1 MHPASAEAGGNIN
14 AAAENNMRLKH
25 YQEKVIK
32 SLKDYLGELY
42 EFREKYRK
50 ALEFDADMA
59 REYNFP
65 KRAWEKSTGNSI
77 YHSKTNS
84 LGEPLPDIYL
94 KVPTGGGKTLLACHS
109 IDLIQKSYLKKQT
122 GLILWIVPSTQIYWQ
137 TILAL
142 KDREH
147 PYRQILDISS
157 GGRTLIR
164 EKTEMFNRL
173 DVEEN
178 LVVMMLML
186 PSANRQNKETLK
198 VFRDAGGYTDFFPAE
213 DNYPAQEELLRKI
226 PNLDCFGEAGEVFNR
241 QIKTSLGNTL
251 KVLKPLVVIDEGHR
265 AYAENARTTIRNFN
279 PSFILELSATPPEG
293 SNELVKITG
302 RELHEEEMIKLDI
315 HLTNKSSLDWKDTML
330 ASFEKQNQLEK
341 LAKEY
346 EQNTGEY
353 IRPICLIQV
362 ERTGRDQRGTDFIHA
377 EDAKEYLIK
386 QCNVPEGHIAI
397 KSSEKDDIEGIDLF
411 ANTCDIRYIITKQA
425 LQEGWDCSFAY
436 ILTILTNPGSATG
449 ITQLV
454 GRILRQPKAIKTK
467 IKELDECYIYTF
479 KPNASTLVREI
490 KTGLESEG
498 LGDIA
503 GRLVNDDG
511 SEVPGNLKEREI
523 QYRSGFKKF
532 EGKIYLPKF
541 VIQEKESWRDLI
553 FGADILS
560 EIDWAKIDIAEI
572 AEKTLADK
580 ESKEQELTLGLSKEE
595 KELLQ
600 ETGRLETRG
609 TLEIDEAFLARQI
622 AEIVPNPW
630 ICYNL
635 GDHAIKLLA
644 KKYDRE
650 TIAAN
655 FVFIIEELKKILE
668 RQKYILAEK
677 VFKKLVEK
685 KKLHF
690 FLISGKG
697 GFVLPSRIKVKSNK
711 QLIRNDNTPIQES
724 LFDYVPEEN
733 INDLEKSVAIYLDEQ
748 EKLLWW
754 YRNMSRQDYH
764 IQGWKKNRIYPDFIA
779 ANKNKTKKEDY
790 DTVFV
795 LETKGIHLK
804 NEDTKYKQDVFALCR
819 ELGAKKAW
827 KELFDEFPDH
837 DFEFQVVF
845 EDEWQNKINTMM
857 Q

>member
-1 MHPASAEAGGNIN
+1 
-14 AAAENNMRLKH
+14 MRLKH

-32 SLKDYLGELY
+32 ALKDYLGELS
-42 EFREKYRK
+42 EFKEKYRK

-59 REYNFP
+59 KDYNFP
-65 KRAWEKSTGNSI
+65 KRAWEKSTGNVF
-77 YHSKTNS
+77 YHSKTNG

-109 IDLIQKSYLKKQT
+109 IDLIQKTYLKKQT
-122 GLILWIVPSTQIYWQ
+122 GLILWIVPSTQIYRQ
-137 TILAL
+137 TIGAL
-142 KDREH
+142 KNREH
-147 PYRQILDISS
+147 PYRQVLDMSS
-157 GGRTLIR
+157 GGRTLIK

-178 LVVMMLML
+178 LVVLMLML

-198 VFRDAGGYTDFFPAE
+198 VFRDAGGFTDFFPAE
-213 DNYPAQEELLRKI
+213 DNYPAQEELIKKV
-226 PNLDCFGEAGEVFNR
+226 PNLDCFGEAGQVFQR

-251 KVLKPLVVIDEGHR
+251 KLLKPLVVIDEGHR
-265 AYAENARTTIRNFN
+265 AYGENARNTIRNFN
-279 PSFILELSATPPEG
+279 PYFVLELSATPPEG

-315 HLTNKSSLDWKDTML
+315 HLKNKSSLDWKDTML
-330 ASFEKQNQLEK
+330 ASFEKQNQLET

-362 ERTGRDQRGTDFIHA
+362 ERTGKDQRGSDYIHA
-377 EDAKEYLIK
+377 EDVKEYLIK
-386 QCNVPEGHIAI
+386 QCNIPESYIAI

-411 ANTCDIRYIITKQA
+411 SKGCDIRYIITKQA

-436 ILTILTNPGSATG
+436 ILTILTNPASATG

-454 GRILRQPKAIKTK
+454 GRILRQPKGVKTK
-467 IKELDECYIYTF
+467 IRELDECYIFTF
-479 KPNASTLVREI
+479 KPNAATLVREI
-490 KTGLESEG
+490 KNGLEGEG

-503 GRLVNDDG
+503 GRLVNDEAG
-511 SEVPGNLKEREI
+511 SGASSLMEREI
-523 QYRSGFKKF
+523 QYRPGFKKF

-541 VIQEKESWRDLI
+541 VIQEKASWRDLI
-553 FGADILS
+553 FEVDILG
-560 EIDWAKIDIAEI
+560 EIDWTKVDISEI
-572 AEKTLADK
+572 TQRTLSDREGK
-580 ESKEQELTLGLSKEE
+580 EEELTLGLSQEE
-595 KELLQ
+595 KELLK
-600 ETGRLETRG
+600 ETGRLETAG

-630 ICYNL
+630 ICYEL
-635 GDHAIKLLA
+635 GDKAIKLLSG
-644 KKYDRE
+644 KYSRE
-650 TIAAN
+650 IIASN

-668 RQKYILAEK
+668 SQKNLLAEQ
-677 VFKKLVEK
+677 VFRKLVERK
-685 KKLHF
+685 RLHF
-690 FLISGKG
+690 FLISDKG

-711 QLIRNDNTPIQES
+711 QLIRNDNTGVQKS
-724 LFDYVPEEN
+724 LFDYVPEEG
-733 INDLEKSVAIYLDEQ
+733 INDLEKAVAIYLDEQ

-764 IQGWKKNRIYPDFIA
+764 IQGWKKNKIYPDFIA
-779 ANKNKTKKEDY
+779 AKKSKAKKEDY
-790 DTVFV
+790 ETVFV
-795 LETKGIHLK
+795 LETKGIHLR
-804 NEDTKYKQDVFALCR
+804 NEDTKYKQDVFSLCN

-827 KELFDEFPDH
+827 KELFNEFPDH

-845 EDEWQNKINTMM
+845 EDEWQNRINTLI

>member
-1 MHPASAEAGGNIN
+1 
-14 AAAENNMRLKH
+14 MRLKH

-32 SLKDYLGELY
+32 ALKDYLGELDIARNEY
-42 EFREKYRK
+42 EEMLAIKPNLAK
-50 ALEFDADMA
+50 HI
-59 REYNFP
+59 NFP
-65 KRAWEKSTGNSI
+65 KDAWEKSTGKTI

-84 LGEPLPDIYL
+84 LHEPLPDIYL

-122 GLILWIVPSTQIYWQ
+122 GLILWIVPSTQIYRQ

-157 GGRTLIR
+157 GGRTLIK

-178 LVVMMLML
+178 LMVLMLML

-213 DNYPAQEELLRKI
+213 DNYPAQEELLKKI
-226 PNLDCFGEAGEVFNR
+226 TNLDCFGEKEEVFQR

-251 KVLKPLVVIDEGHR
+251 KVLQPLVVIDEGHR
-265 AYAENARTTIRNFN
+265 AYGENARNTVRNFN

-315 HLTNKSSLDWKDTML
+315 HLTNKTSLDWKDTML
-330 ASFEKQNQLEK
+330 ASFEKQKDLEK
-341 LAKEY
+341 SAKEY
-346 EQNTGEY
+346 EENTGEY

-362 ERTGRDQRGTDFIHA
+362 ERTGKDQRGSDFIHA

-386 QCNVPEGHIAI
+386 RCNVPETHIAI

-411 ANTCDIRYIITKQA
+411 SQRCDIRYIITKQA

-467 IKELDECYIYTF
+467 VKALDECYIFTF
-479 KPNASTLVREI
+479 KPNASKLVREI
-490 KTGLESEG
+490 KNGLEDEG

-503 GRLVNDDG
+503 GRLVSDEGGEGID
-511 SEVPGNLKEREI
+511 NLKDREI
-523 QYRSGFKKF
+523 QYRPGFKKF

-541 VIQEKESWRDLI
+541 VIQKKDSWRDLI
-553 FGADILS
+553 FEVDILS
-560 EIDWAKIDIAEI
+560 EIDWTKIDISEI
-572 AEKTLADK
+572 AERTLTHK
-580 ESKEQELTLGLSKEE
+580 KSKEQELTLGLSKEE
-595 KELLQ
+595 KELLE
-600 ETGRLETRG
+600 ETGRLETKG

-622 AEIVPNPW
+622 SEIVPNPW

-635 GDHAIKLLA
+635 GNEAIELLA
-644 KKYDRE
+644 KKYDME
-650 TIAAN
+650 TIASN

-668 RQKYILAEK
+668 KQKNIFAES
-677 VFKKLVEK
+677 VFKKLVNK
-685 KKLHF
+685 RQLHF
-690 FLISGKG
+690 FLLEEKG
-697 GFVLPSRIKVKSNK
+697 HHLLPHRIKIKSNK
-711 QLIRNDNTPIQES
+711 PLFNEHTNTPIQKS

-733 INDLEKSVAIYLDEQ
+733 INELEKSVAIYLDEQ

-764 IQGWKKNRIYPDFIA
+764 IQGWKKNKIYPDFVA
-779 ANKNKTKKEDY
+779 AKAPSSFERAGGEADY
-790 DTVFV
+790 DTIFV

-804 NEDTKYKQDVFALCR
+804 NEDTKYKQDVFTLCN

-845 EDEWQNKINTMM
+845 EDEWQNKINAMM

>member
-1 MHPASAEAGGNIN
+1 
-14 AAAENNMRLKH
+14 MRLKH

-32 SLKDYLGELY
+32 ALKDYLGELDIARNEY
-42 EFREKYRK
+42 EEMLAIKPNLAK
-50 ALEFDADMA
+50 HI
-59 REYNFP
+59 NFP
-65 KRAWEKSTGNSI
+65 KDAWEKSTGKTI

-84 LGEPLPDIYL
+84 LNEPLPDVYL

-109 IDLIQKSYLKKQT
+109 IDLVQKSYLKKQT
-122 GLILWIVPSTQIYWQ
+122 GLILWIVPSTQIYRQ
-137 TILAL
+137 TITAL
-142 KDREH
+142 KDRQH

-157 GGRTLIR
+157 GGRTLIK

-178 LVVMMLML
+178 LLVLMLML

-213 DNYPAQEELLRKI
+213 DNYPAQEELLKKI
-226 PNLDCFGEAGEVFNR
+226 TNLDCFGDEGEVFQR

-251 KVLKPLVVIDEGHR
+251 KILQPLVVIDEGHR
-265 AYAENARTTIRNFN
+265 AYGENARNTVRNFN
-279 PSFILELSATPPEG
+279 PSFILELSATPPDG

-315 HLTNKSSLDWKDTML
+315 HLTNKTSPDWKDTML

-346 EQNTGEY
+346 EENTGEY

-362 ERTGRDQRGTDFIHA
+362 ERTGKDQRGSGFIHA
-377 EDAKEYLIK
+377 EDVKEYLIK
-386 QCNVPEGHIAI
+386 QCNVPETQIAI
-397 KSSEKDDIEGIDLF
+397 KSSEKDDIEGMDLF
-411 ANTCDIRYIITKQA
+411 SKSCDIRYIITKQA

-436 ILTILTNPGSATG
+436 ILTILTNPASATG

-467 IKELDECYIYTF
+467 IKELDECYIFTF
-479 KPNASTLVREI
+479 KPNAGKLVKEI
-490 KTGLESEG
+490 KGGLEEEG

-503 GRLVNDDG
+503 GRLINDEGTDG
-511 SEVPGNLKEREI
+511 IDNLKEREI
-523 QYRSGFKKF
+523 EYRPGFKKF

-553 FGADILS
+553 FEADILS
-560 EIDWAKIDIAEI
+560 EIDWAKIDISEI
-572 AEKTLADK
+572 SEKSLADK
-580 ESKEQELTLGLSKEE
+580 ETKEQELSLGLSREE
-595 KELLQ
+595 KELIQ
-600 ETGRLETRG
+600 ETGRQETKG

-622 AEIVPNPW
+622 SEIVPNPW
-630 ICYNL
+630 ICYNI
-635 GDHAIKLLA
+635 GEKAIQMLS
-644 KKYDRE
+644 KKYQRE
-650 TIAAN
+650 TIASN

-668 RQKYILAEK
+668 KQKNILAEQ

-690 FLISGKG
+690 FLISDKG

-711 QLIRNDNTPIQES
+711 QLIRNDNTPIQKS

-733 INDLEKSVAIYLDEQ
+733 INELEKSVAIYLDEQ
-748 EKLLWW
+748 ERLLWW

-764 IQGWKKNRIYPDFIA
+764 IQGWKKNKIYPDFVT
-779 ANKNKTKKEDY
+779 ANKSITRKEDY

-804 NEDTKYKQDVFALCR
+804 NEDTKYKQDVFTLCN

-827 KELFDEFPDH
+827 KDLFDEFPDH
-837 DFEFQVVF
+837 DFAFQVVF
-845 EDEWQNKINTMM
+845 EDEWQNKINAMM

>member
-1 MHPASAEAGGNIN
+1 
-14 AAAENNMRLKH
+14 MRLKH

-32 SLKDYLGELY
+32 VLKDYLGELDIARN
-42 EFREKYRK
+42 EFEEMLAIKPNLAK
-50 ALEFDADMA
+50 HI
-59 REYNFP
+59 NFP
-65 KRAWEKSTGNSI
+65 KDAWEKSTGKTI

-84 LGEPLPDIYL
+84 LNEPLPDIYL

-122 GLILWIVPSTQIYWQ
+122 GLILWIVPSTQIYGQ

-157 GGRTLIR
+157 GGRTLIK

-178 LVVMMLML
+178 LMVLMLML

-213 DNYPAQEELLRKI
+213 DNYPAQEELLKKT
-226 PNLDCFGEAGEVFNR
+226 PNLDCFGEQGEVFNR

-265 AYAENARTTIRNFN
+265 AYGENARNTVRNFN

-315 HLTNKSSLDWKDTML
+315 HLTNKTSLDWKDTML
-330 ASFEKQNQLEK
+330 ASHAKQKELEI
-341 LAKEY
+341 LAKDY

-386 QCNVPEGHIAI
+386 QCNVPECHIAI

-411 ANTCDIRYIITKQA
+411 AKDCDIRYIITKQA

-436 ILTILTNPGSATG
+436 ILTILTNPSSATG

-490 KTGLESEG
+490 KNGLESEG

-503 GRLVNDDG
+503 GRLVNDEGGEGID
-511 SEVPGNLKEREI
+511 NLKEKEM
-523 QYRSGFKKF
+523 QYRPGFKKF

-553 FGADILS
+553 FEVDILS
-560 EIDWAKIDIAEI
+560 EIDWTKIDISEI
-572 AEKTLADK
+572 TERTLADK

-600 ETGRLETRG
+600 ETGRLETKG

-635 GDHAIKLLA
+635 GDDAIKLLS
-644 KKYDRE
+644 KKHDKE

-668 RQKYILAEK
+668 KQKNILAEK
-677 VFKKLVEK
+677 VFK
-685 KKLHF
+685 
-690 FLISGKG
+690 
-697 GFVLPSRIKVKSNK
+697 N
-711 QLIRNDNTPIQES
+711 
-724 LFDYVPEEN
+724 
-733 INDLEKSVAIYLDEQ
+733 LEAV
-748 EKLLWW
+748 
-754 YRNMSRQDYH
+754 
-764 IQGWKKNRIYPDFIA
+764 
-779 ANKNKTKKEDY
+779 
-790 DTVFV
+790 
-795 LETKGIHLK
+795 
-804 NEDTKYKQDVFALCR
+804 
-819 ELGAKKAW
+819 
-827 KELFDEFPDH
+827 
-837 DFEFQVVF
+837 
-845 EDEWQNKINTMM
+845 
-857 Q
+857 

>member
-1 MHPASAEAGGNIN
+1 
-14 AAAENNMRLKH
+14 MRLKH

-32 SLKDYLGELY
+32 ALKDYLSELDIARNEY
-42 EFREKYRK
+42 EEMLAIKPNLAK
-50 ALEFDADMA
+50 HI
-59 REYNFP
+59 NFP
-65 KRAWEKSTGNSI
+65 KDAWEKSTGKTI

-84 LGEPLPDIYL
+84 LNEPLPDIYL

-122 GLILWIVPSTQIYWQ
+122 GLILWIVPSTQIYRQ

-157 GGRTLIR
+157 GGRTLIK

-178 LVVMMLML
+178 LMVLMLML

-213 DNYPAQEELLRKI
+213 DNYPSQEELLKKI
-226 PNLDCFGEAGEVFNR
+226 TNLDCFGEKEEVFQR

-265 AYAENARTTIRNFN
+265 AYGENARNTVRNFN

-315 HLTNKSSLDWKDTML
+315 HLTNKTSLDWKDTML

-346 EQNTGEY
+346 EENTGEY

-362 ERTGRDQRGTDFIHA
+362 ERTGKDQRGSDFIHA

-386 QCNVPEGHIAI
+386 QCNVPETHIAI

-411 ANTCDIRYIITKQA
+411 SKSCDIRYIITKQA

-467 IKELDECYIYTF
+467 VKELDECYIFTF

-490 KTGLESEG
+490 KNGLEDEG

-503 GRLVNDDG
+503 GRLVNDEGGEGID
-511 SEVPGNLKEREI
+511 SLKEREI
-523 QYRSGFKKF
+523 QYRPGFKKF

-541 VIQEKESWRDLI
+541 VIQEKDSWRDLI
-553 FGADILS
+553 FEVDILS
-560 EIDWAKIDIAEI
+560 EIDWTKIDISEI
-572 AEKTLADK
+572 ADRTLTDK
-580 ESKEQELTLGLSKEE
+580 KSKEQELTLGLSKEE
-595 KELLQ
+595 KDLLE
-600 ETGRLETRG
+600 ETGRLETKG

-622 AEIVPNPW
+622 SEIVPNPW

-635 GDHAIKLLA
+635 GDKAIELLS

-650 TIAAN
+650 TIASN

-668 RQKYILAEK
+668 KQKNIFAES
-677 VFKKLVEK
+677 VFKKLVTK
-685 KKLHF
+685 KQLHF
-690 FLISGKG
+690 FLISDKG

-711 QLIRNDNTPIQES
+711 QLIRNDNTPIQKS

-733 INDLEKSVAIYLDEQ
+733 INELEKSVAIYLDEQ

-764 IQGWKKNRIYPDFIA
+764 IQGWKKNKIYPDFVA
-779 ANKNKTKKEDY
+779 ANKSKTKQEDY

-804 NEDTKYKQDVFALCR
+804 NEDTKYKQDVFTLCN

-845 EDEWQNKINTMM
+845 EDEWQNKINAMM

>member
-1 MHPASAEAGGNIN
+1 
-14 AAAENNMRLKH
+14 MRLKH

-32 SLKDYLGELY
+32 ALKDYLGELDIARNEY
-42 EFREKYRK
+42 EEMLAIKPNLAK
-50 ALEFDADMA
+50 HI
-59 REYNFP
+59 NFP
-65 KRAWEKSTGNSI
+65 KDAWEKSTGKTI

-84 LGEPLPDIYL
+84 LNDPLPDIYL

-109 IDLIQKSYLKKQT
+109 IDLIQKNYLKKQT
-122 GLILWIVPSTQIYWQ
+122 GLILWIVPSTQIYRQ

-157 GGRTLIR
+157 GGRTLIK

-178 LVVMMLML
+178 LMVLMLML

-213 DNYPAQEELLRKI
+213 DNYPAQEELLKRI
-226 PNLDCFGEAGEVFNR
+226 INLDCFGESPSFGGAEGRLFQR

-251 KVLKPLVVIDEGHR
+251 KVLQPLVVIDEGHR
-265 AYAENARTTIRNFN
+265 AYGENARNTVRNFN

-315 HLTNKSSLDWKDTML
+315 HLTNKTSLDWKDTML

-346 EQNTGEY
+346 EENTGEY

-362 ERTGRDQRGTDFIHA
+362 ERTGKDQRGSDFIHA
-377 EDAKEYLIK
+377 EDAKEYLIR
-386 QCNVPEGHIAI
+386 QCNVPETHIAI

-411 ANTCDIRYIITKQA
+411 SKSCNIRYIITKQA

-467 IKELDECYIYTF
+467 VTALDECYIFTF
-479 KPNASTLVREI
+479 KPNARTLVKEI
-490 KTGLESEG
+490 KAGLEDEG

-503 GRLVNDDG
+503 GRLVNDEGGEGID
-511 SEVPGNLKEREI
+511 NLKDREI
-523 QYRSGFKKF
+523 QYRPGFKKF

-541 VIQEKESWRDLI
+541 VIQEKDSWRDLI
-553 FGADILS
+553 FEVDILS
-560 EIDWAKIDIAEI
+560 EIDWTKIDISEI
-572 AEKTLADK
+572 AERTLTDK
-580 ESKEQELTLGLSKEE
+580 KSKEQELTLGLSKEE
-595 KELLQ
+595 KDLLE
-600 ETGRLETRG
+600 ETGRLETKG

-622 AEIVPNPW
+622 SEIVPNPW

-635 GDHAIKLLA
+635 GDKAIKLLS

-650 TIAAN
+650 TIASN
-655 FVFIIEELKKILE
+655 FVFIIEELKNILE
-668 RQKYILAEK
+668 KQKNIFAES
-677 VFKKLVEK
+677 VFKKLVNK
-685 KKLHF
+685 KQLHF
-690 FLISGKG
+690 FLISNKG

-711 QLIRNDNTPIQES
+711 QLIRNDNTAIQKS

-733 INDLEKSVAIYLDEQ
+733 INELEKSVAICLDEQ

-754 YRNMSRQDYH
+754 FRNISRQDYH
-764 IQGWKKNRIYPDFIA
+764 IQGWKKNKIYPDFVA
-779 ANKNKTKKEDY
+779 ANKSKTKQEDY

-804 NEDTKYKQDVFALCR
+804 NEDTKYKQDVFTLCN

-845 EDEWQNKINTMM
+845 EDEWQNKINSMM
-857 Q
+857 H

>member
-1 MHPASAEAGGNIN
+1 
-14 AAAENNMRLKH
+14 MRLKH
-25 YQEKVIK
+25 YQERVIK
-32 SLKDYLGELY
+32 ALKDYLSELDIARNEY
-42 EFREKYRK
+42 EEMLAIKPNLAK
-50 ALEFDADMA
+50 HI
-59 REYNFP
+59 NFP
-65 KRAWEKSTGNSI
+65 KDAWEKSTGKTI
-77 YHSKTNS
+77 YHSKTNG
-84 LGEPLPDIYL
+84 LNEPLPDIYL

-122 GLILWIVPSTQIYWQ
+122 GLILWIVPSTQIYRQ
-137 TILAL
+137 TIAAL

-157 GGRTLIR
+157 GGRTLIK

-173 DVEEN
+173 DIEEN
-178 LVVMMLML
+178 LVVLMLML

-198 VFRDAGGYTDFFPAE
+198 VFRDAGGFTDFFPAE
-213 DNYPAQEELLRKI
+213 DNYPAQEELFKKI
-226 PNLDCFGEAGEVFNR
+226 PNLDCFGEEGEVFQR

-265 AYAENARTTIRNFN
+265 AYGENARNTVRNFN

-315 HLTNKSSLDWKDTML
+315 HLTNKTSLDWKDTML

-346 EQNTGEY
+346 EENTGEY

-362 ERTGRDQRGTDFIHA
+362 ERTGKDQRGSDFIHA

-386 QCNVPEGHIAI
+386 QCNVPETHVAI
-397 KSSEKDDIEGIDLF
+397 KSSDKDDIEGIDLF
-411 ANTCDIRYIITKQA
+411 SKACDIRYIITKQA

-436 ILTILTNPGSATG
+436 ILTILTNPSSATG

-467 IKELDECYIYTF
+467 IKDLDECYIFTF

-490 KTGLESEG
+490 KNGLEDEG

-503 GRLVNDDG
+503 GRLVNDEGGEGID
-511 SEVPGNLKEREI
+511 NLKEREI
-523 QYRSGFKKF
+523 QYRPGFKKF

-553 FGADILS
+553 FEVDILS
-560 EIDWAKIDIAEI
+560 EIDWTKIDISEI
-572 AEKTLADK
+572 ADRTLTDK
-580 ESKEQELTLGLSKEE
+580 KSKEQELTLGLSKEE
-595 KELLQ
+595 TALLE
-600 ETGRLETRG
+600 ETGRLETKG

-622 AEIVPNPW
+622 SEIVPNPW

-635 GDHAIKLLA
+635 GDKAIELLA
-644 KKYDRE
+644 KKYDKE
-650 TIAAN
+650 TIASN

-668 RQKYILAEK
+668 KQKNILAES
-677 VFKKLVEK
+677 VFKKLVTK
-685 KKLHF
+685 KQLHF
-690 FLISGKG
+690 FLISDKG

-711 QLIRNDNTPIQES
+711 QLIRNDNTPIQKS

-764 IQGWKKNRIYPDFIA
+764 IQGWKKNKIYPDFVA
-779 ANKNKTKKEDY
+779 ANKSKTKKEDY

-804 NEDTKYKQDVFALCR
+804 NEDTKYKQDVFALCN

-845 EDEWQNKINTMM
+845 EDEWQNKINAMM

>member
-1 MHPASAEAGGNIN
+1 
-14 AAAENNMRLKH
+14 MRLKH

-32 SLKDYLGELY
+32 ALKDYLGELDIARNEY
-42 EFREKYRK
+42 EEMLAIKPNLAK
-50 ALEFDADMA
+50 HI
-59 REYNFP
+59 NFP
-65 KRAWEKSTGNSI
+65 KDAWEKSTGKTI

-84 LGEPLPDIYL
+84 LNEPLPDIYL

-122 GLILWIVPSTQIYWQ
+122 GLILWIVPSTQIYRQ

-157 GGRTLIR
+157 GGRTLIK
-164 EKTEMFNRL
+164 EKTEVFNRL

-178 LVVMMLML
+178 LMVLMLML

-213 DNYPAQEELLRKI
+213 DNYPAQEELLKRI
-226 PNLDCFGEAGEVFNR
+226 TNLDCFGDDGEVFQR

-251 KVLKPLVVIDEGHR
+251 KILKPLVVIDEGHR
-265 AYAENARTTIRNFN
+265 AYGENARTTIRNFN
-279 PSFILELSATPPEG
+279 PSFILELSATPPDN

-315 HLTNKSSLDWKDTML
+315 HLTNKTSLDWKDTML
-330 ASFEKQNQLEK
+330 ASFEKRNELEK
-341 LAKEY
+341 KAKEY
-346 EQNTGEY
+346 EENTGEY

-362 ERTGRDQRGTDFIHA
+362 ERTGKDQRSSDFIHA

-386 QCNVPEGHIAI
+386 QCNVPETHIAI
-397 KSSEKDDIEGIDLF
+397 KSSDKDDIEGIDLF
-411 ANTCDIRYIITKQA
+411 SKSCDIRYIITKQA

-436 ILTILTNPGSATG
+436 ILTILTNPSSATG

-467 IKELDECYIYTF
+467 IRDLDECYIFTF

-490 KTGLESEG
+490 KNGLEDEG

-503 GRLVNDDG
+503 GRLVNDEGGEGID
-511 SEVPGNLKEREI
+511 NLKEREI
-523 QYRSGFKKF
+523 QYRPGFKKF

-553 FGADILS
+553 FEVDILS
-560 EIDWAKIDIAEI
+560 EIDWTKIDISEI
-572 AEKTLADK
+572 AERTLTNK
-580 ESKEQELTLGLSKEE
+580 KSKELELTLGLSKEE
-595 KELLQ
+595 KELLA
-600 ETGRLETRG
+600 ETGERVETKG

-622 AEIVPNPW
+622 SEIVPNPW

-635 GDHAIKLLA
+635 GDKAIELLS

-650 TIAAN
+650 TIASN

-668 RQKYILAEK
+668 KQKNILAES
-677 VFKKLVEK
+677 VFKKLVTK
-685 KKLHF
+685 KQLHF
-690 FLISGKG
+690 FLISDKG

-711 QLIRNDNTPIQES
+711 QLIRNDNTPIQKS

-733 INDLEKSVAIYLDEQ
+733 INDLEKSVAIYLEEQ

-764 IQGWKKNRIYPDFIA
+764 IQGWKKNKIYPDFVA
-779 ANKNKTKKEDY
+779 ANKSKTKKEDY

-804 NEDTKYKQDVFALCR
+804 NEDTKYKQDVFTLCN

-845 EDEWQNKINTMM
+845 EDEWQNKINAMM

>member
-1 MHPASAEAGGNIN
+1 
-14 AAAENNMRLKH
+14 MRLKH

-32 SLKDYLGELY
+32 ALKDYLGELDIARNEY
-42 EFREKYRK
+42 EEM
-50 ALEFDADMA
+50 LEIKPNLAKHI
-59 REYNFP
+59 NFP
-65 KRAWEKSTGNSI
+65 KDAWEKSKGKTI

-84 LGEPLPDIYL
+84 LNEPLPDIYL

-122 GLILWIVPSTQIYWQ
+122 GLILWIVPSTQIYRQ

-157 GGRTLIR
+157 GGRTLIK

-178 LVVMMLML
+178 LMVLMLML

-213 DNYPAQEELLRKI
+213 DNYPAQEELLKKI
-226 PNLDCFGEAGEVFNR
+226 TNLDCFGEKEEVFQR

-251 KVLKPLVVIDEGHR
+251 KVLQPLVVIDEGHR
-265 AYAENARTTIRNFN
+265 AYGENARNTVRNFN

-315 HLTNKSSLDWKDTML
+315 HLTNKTSLDWKDTIL

-346 EQNTGEY
+346 EENTGEY

-362 ERTGRDQRGTDFIHA
+362 ERTGKDQRGSDFIHA

-386 QCNVPEGHIAI
+386 KCNVPETHIAI

-411 ANTCDIRYIITKQA
+411 SKSCDIRYIITKQA

-467 IKELDECYIYTF
+467 VAALDECYIFTF
-479 KPNASTLVREI
+479 KPNAKTLVKEI
-490 KTGLESEG
+490 KNGLEDEG

-503 GRLVNDDG
+503 GRLVNDEGGEGID
-511 SEVPGNLKEREI
+511 NLKDREI
-523 QYRSGFKKF
+523 QYRPGFKKF

-541 VIQEKESWRDLI
+541 VIQEMDSWRDLI
-553 FGADILS
+553 FEVDILS
-560 EIDWAKIDIAEI
+560 EIDWTKIDISEI
-572 AEKTLADK
+572 AERTLTDK
-580 ESKEQELTLGLSKEE
+580 KGKEQELTLGLSKEE
-595 KELLQ
+595 KDLLE
-600 ETGRLETRG
+600 ETGRLETKG
-609 TLEIDEAFLARQI
+609 SLEIDEAFLARQI
-622 AEIVPNPW
+622 SEIVPNPW
-630 ICYNL
+630 ICYTL
-635 GDHAIKLLA
+635 GVKAIELLS

-650 TIAAN
+650 TIASN
-655 FVFIIEELKKILE
+655 FVFIIEELKNILE
-668 RQKYILAEK
+668 KQKNIFAEN
-677 VFKKLVEK
+677 VFKKLINK
-685 KKLHF
+685 KQLYF
-690 FLISGKG
+690 FLISDKG

-711 QLIRNDNTPIQES
+711 QLIRNDNTPIQKS

-733 INDLEKSVAIYLDEQ
+733 INELEKSVAIYLDEQ

-764 IQGWKKNRIYPDFIA
+764 IQGWKKNKIYPDFVA
-779 ANKNKTKKEDY
+779 ANTSKANKEDY

-804 NEDTKYKQDVFALCR
+804 NEDTKYKQDVFTLCN
-819 ELGAKKAW
+819 ELGSKKAW

-845 EDEWQNKINTMM
+845 ENEWQNKINTMM